1 MQSAWQPQ
9 FGTFATTWAALNT
22 PMMNNM
28 IAPTGGQFVYTA
40 GSQRVVPSIM
50 LMPQQTIDTSTAPV
64 VNLTEAGTLE
74 TLMDPGALRATRLVS
89 SETNWGSSIRTSCA
103 PPSSRMRSRTPPFTF
118 ETMDMATS
126 TLLWAR

>member
-9 FGTFATTWAALNT
+9 FGTFTTTWAALNT

-40 GSQRVVPSIM
+40 GSQSVVPGIM
-50 LMPQQTIDTSTAPV
+50 LMPQQMIGTSTSPV

-74 TLMDPGALRATRLVS
+74 TLMDPGALNINVF
-89 SETNWGSSIRTSCA
+89 NQG
-103 PPSSRMRSRTPPFTF
+103 PQ
-118 ETMDMATS
+118 MATVG
-126 TLLWAR
+126 LARMSMVNGNLTAVPAPTTAVPLYGFMTASLP